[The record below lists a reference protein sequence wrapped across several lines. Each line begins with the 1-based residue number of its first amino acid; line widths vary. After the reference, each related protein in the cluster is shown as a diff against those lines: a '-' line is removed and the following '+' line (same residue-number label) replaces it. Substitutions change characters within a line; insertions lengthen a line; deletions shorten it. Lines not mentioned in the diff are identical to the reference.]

1 MSVTLFFCVEKN
13 FQRKLVSYSSTRVVG
28 SYFFRNKGA
37 TLHNAYGSIFHVV
50 NEEYTW
56 IPVGGRRR
64 RVHIFI

>member
-1 MSVTLFFCVEKN
+1 MFVPFFFCVEKN

-37 TLHNAYGSIFHVV
+37 TLHNGSIFHVV
-50 NEEYTW
+50 NAENTW
-56 IPVGGRRR
+56 IPVGGHRRR